1 MKTSEE
7 RYTKLLR
14 ATYLPG
20 RSWYLR
26 CLIYP
31 RILSRL
37 IEGPIIDMGCG
48 FGDFLKYLSIK
59 GRYAMGLDSNLQH
72 VEICKK
78 LGLIAK
84 LGDIL
89 NFQSDIKFNNVI
101 LDNVL
106 EHLDL
111 NEIEFFYSNIR
122 NIVCKGGRLIIIV
135 PCLKGQERDPT
146 HKTYITKDIVES
158 LCKRH
163 HINLIETVNIP
174 TPFFFIGNYL
184 YLQMRMF
191 VMDVN

>member
-14 ATYLPG
+14 SRYLPG

-26 CLIYP
+26 YLIYP
-31 RILSRL
+31 RILSTL
-37 IEGPIIDMGCG
+37 VEGSIIYMGCG
-48 FGDFLKYLSIK
+48 FGDFLKHLSGK
-59 GRYAMGLDSNLQH
+59 GRYVMGLDSNLHH
-72 VEICKK
+72 VEICTN

-89 NFQSDIKFNNVI
+89 NFHSDIKFNNAI

-111 NEIEFFYSNIR
+111 NEIESFYLNIR
-122 NIVCKGGRLIIIV
+122 NIVGKGGRLVIIV
-135 PCLKGQERDPT
+135 PCSKGQERDPT
-146 HKTYITKDIVES
+146 HKTFITRDIVES
-158 LCKRH
+158 FCKRH
-163 HINLIETVNIP
+163 HIILIETVNIP
-174 TPFFFIGNYL
+174 TPFSFIGNYL